1 MKVKMLLAGWIALL
15 SLAFVTAGAQKYS
28 RAALRADLDTLYKTL
43 QEVHVDLFAVA
54 GRPKLD
60 SMVAAMHA
68 QIAAADSMEFGAF
81 YKSLIPFFEAIGDG
95 HTCLPV
101 ASVSGSLPAFPF
113 GVALP
118 DDSTIQVR
126 HNYLSDNSLPVG
138 SRIDSINGQ
147 SAAEIIRKLVTLRPG
162 ERTHFRLASM
172 EKEFYRYYALFYR
185 NNSSGFLVQAT
196 TPEGTVYRDTVPGIP
211 YQKMRSLMAAEKIG
225 EPFRFDILS
234 DTVALFDFRSMGGQ
248 YEERFMPFLDSMFRT
263 LHERGIPNLVI
274 DIRKNGGGNSALG
287 DALMRYISRK
297 PFAQIGTMLT
307 KQSSQVPKVYMSMG
321 YRYSYPKDYTDE
333 MILADLNKRE
343 PFGTVSTYCT
353 SPKSLIR
360 PLSKRDRYRGKVWL
374 LTSHYTFSSAAKLA
388 WAFKY
393 FDMGSVVGEET
404 GGLAVSFGDMIM
416 LQMPNSRLSYSVSYK
431 RFYNY
436 GATDR
441 DIHGTLPDY
450 PVSADDALDYTLKLI
465 RGKAEPRR

>member
-1 MKVKMLLAGWIALL
+1 MKVKMLLTGWIALL
-15 SLAFVTAGAQKYS
+15 FLAFMSAGAQKYS
-28 RAALRADLDTLYKTL
+28 SAALRADFDTLYKTL
-43 QEVHVDLFAVA
+43 QEVHVDIFAVA

-60 SMVAAMHA
+60 SMVAAIHS
-68 QIAAADSMEFGAF
+68 QIASADSMEFGAF
-81 YKSLIPFFEAIGDG
+81 YKRLILFFEAIGDG

-101 ASVSGSLPAFPF
+101 PNVSGSLPALPF

-138 SRIDSINGQ
+138 SRIDSIGGQ
-147 SAAEIIRKLVTLRPG
+147 SAAEIIRRLVTLRPG
-162 ERTHFRLASM
+162 ERMHFRLASM

-185 NNSSGFLVQAT
+185 GDSSGFLVQAT

-211 YQKMRSLMAAEKIG
+211 YQKMRNLMVAEKTG

-234 DTVALFDFRSMGGQ
+234 DTVALFDFRSMGDQ
-248 YEERFMPFLDSMFRT
+248 YKERFMPFLDSMFRT
-263 LHERGIPNLVI
+263 LRERKIPHLII
-274 DIRKNGGGNSALG
+274 DIRENGGGNSALG
-287 DALMRYISRK
+287 DSLMRYISRK
-297 PFAQIGTMLT
+297 SFAQIGTMLT

-343 PFGTVSTYCT
+343 PFGTVSTYRT

-393 FDMGSVVGEET
+393 FDMGTVVGEEA
-404 GGLAVSFGDMIM
+404 GGLSVSFGDMIT
-416 LQMPNSRLSYSVSYK
+416 LRMPNTRLPYMVSYK
-431 RFYNY
+431 KFYNY
-436 GATDR
+436 GATDN
-441 DIHGTLPDY
+441 DVHGTLPDY
-450 PVSADDALDYTLKLI
+450 PVPAGQAQDYTLEMI
-465 RGKAEPRR
+465 REGTVPKR